1 LALTCGKMGVC
12 IVRRMPR
19 MQVYL
24 PDDLYAQLKERGLPA
39 SELLQ
44 QAVRA
49 ELRRQMLLDA
59 TDTYLEE
66 LIEEVG
72 EPSAAQRARAEAIA
86 RRLKEHQTSKR
97 AS

>member
-1 LALTCGKMGVC
+1 MAYPRPVPARR

-24 PDDLYAQLKERGLPA
+24 PDDLYRAIKERHLPA

-44 QAVRA
+44 EAVAA
-49 ELRRQMLLDA
+49 ELRRVELNEQ

-66 LIEEVG
+66 LIADVG
-72 EPSAAQRARAEAIA
+72 EPSARERARADAIA
-86 RRLKEHQTSKR
+86 RRIRER
-97 AS
+97 AARDAV